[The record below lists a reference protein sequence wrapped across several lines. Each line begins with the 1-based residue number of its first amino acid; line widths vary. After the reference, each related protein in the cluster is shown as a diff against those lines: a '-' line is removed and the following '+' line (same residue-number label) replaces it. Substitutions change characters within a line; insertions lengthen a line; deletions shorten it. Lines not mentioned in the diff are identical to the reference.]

1 MKSSTMYEL
10 GYMESFNDGDYIYYS
25 IDCYGF
31 RKELLASK
39 RLSLLPGSRAV
50 LFSGSLFMS

>member
-1 MKSSTMYEL
+1 MKSSTIYEL

-39 RLSLLPGSRAV
+39 RLSLLPGSLAV
-50 LFSGSLFMS
+50 LFSGS